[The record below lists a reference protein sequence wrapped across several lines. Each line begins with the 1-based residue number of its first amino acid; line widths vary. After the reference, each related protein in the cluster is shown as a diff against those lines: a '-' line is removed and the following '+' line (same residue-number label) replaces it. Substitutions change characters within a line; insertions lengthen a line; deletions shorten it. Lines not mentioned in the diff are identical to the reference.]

1 MGVSK
6 NSQRS
11 NVRHSVLQLAKRA
24 FPFKVPPHASA
35 KGLDTS
41 FSQPGISQISV
52 ITPDVLQPSQNHCLT
67 IPDNLPCFSTLQA
80 PKRATFTGYFESDF
94 ILPTIISLF
103 EPLKGTGRAG
113 KDYSHPVIA
122 TEDEFQVPLSLY
134 EETCIHGLPKGTCD
148 DCSREYQRKSRVGT
162 KKSVDAPYINVFDL
176 LLPILQPPL
185 GEEFDNTIRF
195 PPNKDL
201 KPFQRQGVRF
211 LVEHEVALLADEMGV
226 GKSIQAIVAARVLFR
241 LGQVKD
247 SIILCPKSVLLDW
260 ERKLWEWAP
269 ELRVITL
276 SGRKQIRL
284 IDWSTPAHVYIVTYE
299 TLRQD
304 IQEIG
309 RNHFD
314 LVVLDEIQRIKN
326 PTTKISKAVRSISGN
341 YLWGLSGTPLE
352 NRVEDTVAIFA
363 YLKPGLLKYEDA
375 KKPEKVRNS
384 IKPYF
389 LRRKIEQVKHEFDLG
404 EKISEEVW
412 LDLSPRQRAV
422 YDKAFHERVVELREN
437 RESISIT
444 HVFAWI
450 NQLKQ
455 ICNRDP
461 VSGES
466 VKFEYLIDALEH
478 DIDPDEKV
486 LVFSQYPKKSLT
498 HLEAELMKY
507 DPYVFAGGLSAKK
520 RDEVIEKFQV
530 DDRQIMLMSVK
541 AGGLGLTITRANH
554 IFHLDLWWNPAVG
567 EQAEGRAYR
576 FGQERTVFVTT
587 LYTIDTIEEKI
598 YRILAE
604 KKRLFDTVID
614 DLSDSSLSKL
624 LTEEEL
630 FSIFG
635 IETEKPEK
643 AEKVKP
649 QTITFQKLVKIS
661 PYDFED
667 LVSDLCRVIG
677 YNVKETTR
685 SKDGGVDI
693 YAKRMSDTG
702 EDSIIVQCKHRPTSA
717 IGVSTV
723 RELYGVLASRQDIVR
738 AVLITSG
745 RFSRDAKKFSE
756 GKNLRLIA
764 GSELLGLLIKYDVSP

>member
-1 MGVSK
+1 MDVSK

-11 NVRHSVLQLAKRA
+11 NVRRSVLQLAKRA

-35 KGLDTS
+35 KGLDAS
-41 FSQPGISQISV
+41 FSHPGISRISV
-52 ITPDVLQPSQNHCLT
+52 IAPDVLRPSENHCPS
-67 IPDNLPCFSTLQA
+67 IPENTPCFSTLRI
-80 PKRATFTGYFESDF
+80 PRRATVTGYFESDF
-94 ILPTIISLF
+94 PILEIISLF
-103 EPLKGTGRAG
+103 EPLKATGRAG

-122 TEDEFQVPLSLY
+122 TEDEFQIPLSSY

-148 DCSREYQRKSRVGT
+148 DCAREYQRKRRKAT
-162 KKSVDAPYINVFDL
+162 KKAVDAPYINVFDL

-211 LVEHEVALLADEMGV
+211 LAENKVALLADEMGV
-226 GKSIQAIVAARVLFR
+226 GKSIQAIVAARLLFR
-241 LGQVKD
+241 RGRVKD

-276 SGRKQIRL
+276 SGRKQIRM

-304 IQEIG
+304 IEEIG

-326 PTTKISKAVRSISGN
+326 PSTKIAKAVRSLSGDF
-341 YLWGLSGTPLE
+341 LWGLSGTPLE
-352 NRVEDTVAIFA
+352 NRVEDIVAIFA

-375 KKPEKVRNS
+375 KKPEKVRNN

-389 LRRKIEQVKHEFDLG
+389 LRRKLEQVKHEFGLG
-404 EKISEEVW
+404 EKISEELW
-412 LDLSPRQRAV
+412 LDLSPRQRAA
-422 YDKAFHERVVELREN
+422 YDKAFHERVVELHEN
-437 RESISIT
+437 RDAITIT
-444 HVFAWI
+444 HVFDWI
-450 NQLKQ
+450 SQLKQ
-455 ICNRDP
+455 LCNRDP
-461 VSGES
+461 HSGES
-466 VKFEYLIDALEH
+466 VKFDYLIDALEH

-498 HLEAELMKY
+498 HLETELAKY
-507 DPYVFAGGLSAKK
+507 DPYVFAGGLSAKQ
-520 RDEVIEKFQV
+520 RDEVVEKFQV
-530 DDRQIMLMSVK
+530 DDKQIMLMSVK

-567 EQAEGRAYR
+567 KQAEGRAYR

-587 LYTIDTIEEKI
+587 LYTVDTIEERI
-598 YRILAE
+598 YRILSE
-604 KKRLFDTVID
+604 KRRLFETVID
-614 DLSDSSLSKL
+614 DLSDATLSKL

-635 IETEKPEK
+635 IETEEPSKVGK
-643 AEKVKP
+643 AKH
-649 QTITFQKLVKIS
+649 QAITFQKLLKVS

-667 LVSDLCRVIG
+667 LVSKLCRVIG
-677 YNVKETTR
+677 YNVKGTTR

-693 YAKRMSDTG
+693 YAKRMTDTG
-702 EDSIIVQCKHRPTSA
+702 EESIIVQCKHRPTSA
-717 IGVSTV
+717 IGVSTI
-723 RELYGVLASRQDIVR
+723 RELYGVLASKQDIAR

-745 RFSRDAKKFSE
+745 RFSRDAINFAE

-764 GSELLGLLIKYDVSP
+764 GSELMGLLIKYEVSL